1 MRGWPAGKPGFVNDL
16 FTNIPLRCALC
27 TYRNANVHDQFAP
40 MKVVVL
46 GSYAPSLI
54 NFRGRLIEEMVSA
67 GHSVVG
73 CAPGDD
79 AKVARALAARGAAY
93 LPVPLRR
100 TGLNPLLDAWS
111 VVRLALVLHRLRPDV
126 LFAYTAKPV
135 IYGATAARMAGVP
148 AVFALISG
156 LGYAFVEGRGVARE
170 LMRRLVGTMYRA
182 SLRHADA
189 IFFQNPDDLEDFR
202 RLAITGA
209 RQKAIRVN
217 GSGVDVGH
225 YRFAPPTLEPP
236 TFLLIARLLRDKG
249 IVEFV
254 EAARRVRARHGHARF
269 RLLGPADS
277 NPSAIQAGDLARW
290 QAEGVIEYLGE
301 AEDVRP
307 YLADSTAFVL
317 PTVYR
322 EGLPR
327 TLLEAMSTGRALITT
342 DAPGCRDTVLPGQ
355 NGFLVPA
362 GDVGALAQAIERFV
376 VRPDL
381 AVTFGVRSRALAEER
396 FDVRKVNAVMLEAMG
411 LR

>member
-1 MRGWPAGKPGFVNDL
+1 
-16 FTNIPLRCALC
+16 
-27 TYRNANVHDQFAP
+27 

-54 NFRGRLIEEMVSA
+54 NFRGRLIEEMVAA

-73 CAPGDD
+73 CAPGSDV
-79 AKVARALAARGAAY
+79 KVARALAERGATY
-93 LPVPLRR
+93 LPVSLRR

-111 VVRLALVLHRLRPDV
+111 VVRLAETLRRLRPDV

-135 IYGATAARMAGVP
+135 IYGALAARMAGVP

-156 LGYAFVEGRGVARE
+156 LGYAFVEGRGVARK
-170 LMRRLVGTMYRA
+170 LMRHLVSTMYRA

-202 RLAITGA
+202 RLAITGDGQ
-209 RQKAIRVN
+209 RAIRVN

-236 TFLLIARLLRDKG
+236 TFLLIARLLKDKG

-254 EAARRVRARHGHARF
+254 EAARRVRARHGEARF
-269 RLLGPADS
+269 RLLGPTDT
-277 NPSAIQAGDLARW
+277 NPAAIPASDLEGW
-290 QAEGVIEYLGE
+290 QAEGAIEYLGE

-307 YLADSTAFVL
+307 YLTDSTTFVL

-322 EGLPR
+322 EGMPR
-327 TLLEAMSTGRALITT
+327 TLLEALSTGRAIITT
-342 DAPGCRDTVLPGQ
+342 DAPGCRDTVLPGE

-376 VRPDL
+376 VQPDL
-381 AVTFGVRSRALAEER
+381 AVTFGERSRALAEER